1 MTEILLDTNV
11 LIYALDR
18 DSIYYMWARRFFD
31 DSSRKCV
38 ITSKNVAEFLCVMT
52 RGENPALSV
61 EEAIATIKVFASNCR
76 ILYPDYASANLLL
89 ELIARDQVRGLKVHD
104 YEIASIALSNDV
116 NLIATVNKNDFKII
130 PGLELVTPA

>member
-31 DSSRKCV
+31 DSNRKCV
-38 ITSKNVAEFLCVMT
+38 ITSKNVAEFLCVTT

-61 EEAIATIKVFASNCR
+61 EEAIATIKVFASK
-76 ILYPDYASANLLL
+76 L
-89 ELIARDQVRGLKVHD
+89 
-104 YEIASIALSNDV
+104 
-116 NLIATVNKNDFKII
+116 
-130 PGLELVTPA
+130 